1 MLFNFWLLP
10 ILLMTTLWQ
19 AIACY
24 KENQQKPPGKLINI
38 GNRQLHLLHLPA
50 KDAAVAKR
58 PTVVIDHSL
67 GGVEGYLL
75 IEEINRLAEVCMCDR
90 AGYGWSD
97 ISRDMP
103 TSEQS
108 ISDLNKALAKAEIE
122 PPYILVGDSLGS
134 YNVRLYAS
142 RFPEQVV
149 GMVLTDG
156 LHERAMLK
164 MGWGLRSLQALFLSG
179 FVMSI
184 LGSALG
190 IIRVCDR
197 CGLFPIV
204 KPQLKKF
211 PPSALRPVLRSFCRP
226 KHWLTMARE
235 IACLDRSGQQ
245 LLSANKFGDLPI
257 INIKARCFLDLP
269 VLSKWPPLKS
279 ADRLRD
285 DMHKQLMRLSTQ
297 CQQLQAD
304 KSGHFV
310 WVDQP
315 ELIVQAV
322 QNLLNKKG

>member
-1 MLFNFWLLP
+1 MMFNLWLLP
-10 ILLMTTLWQ
+10 IVVLTTIYQ
-19 AIACY
+19 VIACQR
-24 KENQQKPPGKLINI
+24 ENHHQPPGKLINL
-38 GNRQLHLLHLPA
+38 GDRNLHLLHLPA
-50 KDAAVAKR
+50 KETATTAQ

-75 IEEINRLAEVCMCDR
+75 IEEIAKFADVCLCDR

-97 ISRDMP
+97 ISRDTP

-108 ISDLNKALAKAEIE
+108 ISDLNKALAKAEIK

-134 YNVRLYAS
+134 YNVRLYAY

-156 LHERAMLK
+156 LHEKAMLK

-197 CGLFPIV
+197 CGLFSIV

-211 PPSALRPVLRSFCRP
+211 PPNALQPVLRSFCRP

-235 IACLDRSGQQ
+235 IACLDQSGQQ
-245 LLSANKFGDLPI
+245 LLSANKFGNLPI

-269 VLSKWPPLKS
+269 ILSKWPPLKS
-279 ADRLRD
+279 ANRLRD
-285 DMHKQLMRLSTQ
+285 DMHKQLMALSTQ
-297 CQQLQAD
+297 CKQLQAD

-322 QNLLNKKG
+322 QKILNKKG